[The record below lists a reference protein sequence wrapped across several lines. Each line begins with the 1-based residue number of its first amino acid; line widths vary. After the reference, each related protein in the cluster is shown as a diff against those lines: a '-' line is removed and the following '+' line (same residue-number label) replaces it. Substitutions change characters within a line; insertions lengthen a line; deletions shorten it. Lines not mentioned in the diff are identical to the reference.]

1 MRLSAMHQFESD
13 DVFAA
18 DAEVMTS
25 VRLVVEGVGPIGKVI
40 LSFNMVYNFFSQ
52 SAFLQM
58 IHQTSRDPEA
68 DRGVG

>member
-40 LSFNMVYNFFSQ
+40 LSFNMVYNFFLNQ
-52 SAFLQM
+52 PFFK
-58 IHQTSRDPEA
+58 
-68 DRGVG
+68 